1 MSLFAKARNIVTG
14 VSTTPEITDSQL
26 ARALELQSVYEGLPG
41 SYSVPEITAN
51 AITTASITANDHVI
65 PKTLW
70 IGVTPA
76 ENGYLVKVEET
87 KSAYAPKSTYAPQT
101 YKTYVASTFAEV
113 QDIIA
118 TAAVTQK
125 LNASS

>member
-1 MSLFAKARNIVTG
+1 MSLFGKARNIVSG
-14 VSTTPEITDSQL
+14 VPTTPEITDNQL
-26 ARALELQSVYEGLPG
+26 ARALELQAEYENMHNK
-41 SYSVPEITAN
+41 YSAAKISAN
-51 AITTASITANDHVI
+51 AITAASISADDHVK

-87 KSAYAPKSTYAPQT
+87 KSSYAPQT
-101 YKTYVASTFAEV
+101 YKTYVASTFDEV

-118 TAAVTQK
+118 TVAVTQK
-125 LNASS
+125 LNACS